1 MLNAIPS
8 DQFHCIS
15 SFTQV
20 TWLDGHSLVQT
31 VFTCLYMHNP
41 FIIEDPC
48 LKVIIENFNIE
59 NISKPTSNNCQKVAL
74 K

>member
-1 MLNAIPS
+1 M
-8 DQFHCIS
+8 
-15 SFTQV
+15 

-48 LKVIIENFNIE
+48 LKVNIQVKILIDHKAITKGSWKKLETDLMSLLKIEE
-59 NISKPTSNNCQKVAL
+59 D
-74 K
+74 